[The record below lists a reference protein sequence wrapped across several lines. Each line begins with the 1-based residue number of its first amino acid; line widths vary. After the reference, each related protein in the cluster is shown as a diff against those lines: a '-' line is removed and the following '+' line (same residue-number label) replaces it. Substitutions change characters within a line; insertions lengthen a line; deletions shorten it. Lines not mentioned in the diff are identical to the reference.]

1 MSKEILSEQNIVL
14 NQASESKME
23 AIERAGKLLLK
34 GGYVTPK
41 YIDGMREKESKFT
54 TYIGNGIA
62 IPHAVNEY
70 KKEILESGI
79 VLIQYPQGVDFGKGN
94 TAYVVIGIAGKGDEH
109 LNILTKIALTVNDE
123 RNVERLRTAKSAAEV
138 LSIIEEGML

>member
-14 NQASESKME
+14 NQKSESKME
-23 AIERAGKLLLK
+23 AIERAGKLLVK

-109 LNILTKIALTVNDE
+109 MSILTKIALTVNDE

>member
-1 MSKEILSEQNIVL
+1 MNKEILSEQNIVL

>member
-1 MSKEILSEQNIVL
+1 MNKEILSEQNIVL

-62 IPHAVNEY
+62 IPHAVNE
-70 KKEILESGI
+70 
-79 VLIQYPQGVDFGKGN
+79 
-94 TAYVVIGIAGKGDEH
+94 
-109 LNILTKIALTVNDE
+109 
-123 RNVERLRTAKSAAEV
+123 
-138 LSIIEEGML
+138 